1 MCEEEVRMK
10 EELEVMVLNYPF
22 TCEYDVGD
30 GRARYEGCPFNICLM
45 INAES
50 TEVTLEH
57 ADESEQCYH
66 VVVPSTGFRLW
77 IKFGE
82 S

>member
-1 MCEEEVRMK
+1 MNDEEVRIK

-22 TCEYDVGD
+22 SCEYDVGD

-50 TEVTLEH
+50 TEVSLERS
-57 ADESEQCYH
+57 DESERCYH
-66 VVVPSTGFRLW
+66 VMAPSTGFRLW
-77 IKFGE
+77 ITFNE